1 MALLLRKTRSFLAY
15 LAEIIIRGYH
25 YLSYF
30 GNLDINVGKGCTFG
44 KRVVLRATDGGK
56 IVLGRGVHVSD
67 NVKMVVQGGIVIIED
82 DVFIGVGAVIVCR
95 ESIFIGRDS
104 LISEYVVI
112 RDQDHNTRARP
123 IKDAGFLTSPI
134 HIGSDV
140 WVGCKATI
148 LRGSVVGARCVVG
161 AHALVNSC
169 INEDMLVVG
178 VPARAI
184 RNVSS
189 DR

>member
-1 MALLLRKTRSFLAY
+1 MNVLLRKGRSFLAH
-15 LAEIIIRGYH
+15 LAEFILCRY
-25 YLSYF
+25 YYF
-30 GNLDINVGKGCTFG
+30 SFWGNPDINAGRGCKFG
-44 KRVVLRATDGGK
+44 RRVVLRATDGGR
-56 IVLGRGVHVSD
+56 IVLGRGVHISD
-67 NVKMVVQGGIVIIED
+67 NVRIVVQGGIVIIED
-82 DVFIGVGAVIVCR
+82 DVFIGAGSVVVCR

-123 IKDAGFLTSPI
+123 IKSSGFLTSPI

-140 WVGCKATI
+140 WIGCKATI

-161 AHALVNSC
+161 AHALVNSR
-169 INEDMLVVG
+169 IEEDTLVVG
-178 VPARAI
+178 VPARAVHSV
-184 RNVSS
+184 RS

>member
-1 MALLLRKTRSFLAY
+1 M
-15 LAEIIIRGYH
+15 
-25 YLSYF
+25 
-30 GNLDINVGKGCTFG
+30 
-44 KRVVLRATDGGK
+44 RATDGGR
-56 IVLGRGVHVSD
+56 IVLGRRVHISD
-67 NVKMVVQGGIVIIED
+67 NVKLVVQGGIVIIED
-82 DVFIGVGAVIVCR
+82 DVFIGVGAIIVCK

-104 LISEYVVI
+104 LISEYVVV
-112 RDQDHNTRARP
+112 RDQDHDTRARP
-123 IKDAGFLTSPI
+123 IKNSGFLTSPI

-161 AHALVNSC
+161 AHALVNSH
-169 INEDMLVVG
+169 IDEDMLVVG

-184 RNVSS
+184 RTVDS